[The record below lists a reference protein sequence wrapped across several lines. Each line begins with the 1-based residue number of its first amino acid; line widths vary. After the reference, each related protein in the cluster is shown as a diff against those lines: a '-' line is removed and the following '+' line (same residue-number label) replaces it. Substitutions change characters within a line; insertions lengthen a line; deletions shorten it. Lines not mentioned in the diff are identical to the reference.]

1 MLRNSIFSAL
11 FIDNS
16 NYILNFANE
25 NRDKQVKNLQN
36 RETNNSEAEGPTLT
50 KQRNKTGADTT
61 PAPFKNRKRDNKQNT
76 NRGATLTTKT
86 KVMNT
91 KQEKNPA
98 QIYAEFGPVGVVF
111 QWLDEHPRAA
121 SVLLW
126 LQGLALAYVVF
137 TYEFTIPAYK

>member
-1 MLRNSIFSAL
+1 M
-11 FIDNS
+11 
-16 NYILNFANE
+16 
-25 NRDKQVKNLQN
+25 
-36 RETNNSEAEGPTLT
+36 P
-50 KQRNKTGADTT
+50 
-61 PAPFKNRKRDNKQNT
+61 
-76 NRGATLTTKT
+76 TKT
-86 KVMNT
+86 ELNKLRTYKTERQTTAKPRGQPSQNKEIKQGRTQRPPLLKIENEIINKIRTEGQPSQQKEKVMNT
-91 KQEKNPA
+91 KQEKTPA

>member
-1 MLRNSIFSAL
+1 MLIQIIFL
-11 FIDNS
+11 
-16 NYILNFANE
+16 ILPTKT
-25 NRDKQVKNLQN
+25 RDKQVKNLQN

-61 PAPFKNRKRDNKQNT
+61 PAPLKIENEIINKIRTEGQPSQQ
-76 NRGATLTTKT
+76 KE

-91 KQEKNPA
+91 KQEKTPA